1 MANLSD
7 RIGLGDNTGDETLD
21 ATTSIG
27 ISTGLL
33 QSAAN
38 FPKAQRALITNLH
51 ATIHCRFRY
60 SGTTGNAPTASVGHK
75 LLAGESMIIEGY
87 NNLRR
92 FRIIGESGSPT
103 VYVSVEI

>member
-7 RIGLGDNTGDETLD
+7 QIGLMDNVGDETLD
-21 ATTSIG
+21 ATSSIG
-27 ISTGLL
+27 ISAALL
-33 QSAAN
+33 QPSVNA
-38 FPKAQRALITNLH
+38 PKARRALITNLH

-75 LLAGESMIIEGY
+75 LLAGESMIINGY

-103 VYVSVEI
+103 VYVSVET